1 MIAEEENVFN
11 MKYLLLAVISSMTLR
26 ATCEEIALYE
36 LSPTIKKVDFI
47 KDNNLLKV
55 LVTATGPI
63 ECYKEREIERIF
75 EKDRLKVILRLKKT
89 SVKKECQAINFEFQ
103 EKIYEAPL
111 DQVPSKLWVLG
122 REGWNKMDFQ
132 K

>member
-1 MIAEEENVFN
+1 
-11 MKYLLLAVISSMTLR
+11 MKMFFYVKHLLGAALGAMTLC
-26 ATCEEIALYE
+26 ATCEEVSLYE
-36 LSPTIKKVDFI
+36 LSPTIKKVNFV
-47 KDNNLLKV
+47 KNNNLLQV
-55 LVTATGPI
+55 FVTATGPI

-75 EKDRLKVILRLKKT
+75 EKDRLKVILRLKKIPN
-89 SVKKECQAINFEFQ
+89 KKECQAVHFEFQ

-111 DQVPSKLWVLG
+111 DQVPSKLWILG

>member
-1 MIAEEENVFN
+1 
-11 MKYLLLAVISSMTLR
+11 MTLC
-26 ATCEEIALYE
+26 ANCEEIALYE

-75 EKDRLKVILRLKKT
+75 EKDALKVILRLKKT
-89 SVKKECQAINFEFQ
+89 PNKKECQAINFEFQ

-111 DQVPSKLWVLG
+111 EQVPSKLWVLG
-122 REGWNKMDFQ
+122 REGWNKLDF
-132 K
+132 KK

>member
-1 MIAEEENVFN
+1 MFFY
-11 MKYLLLAVISSMTLR
+11 MKYLLIAVISAMTLC
-26 ATCEEIALYE
+26 ATCEEVSLYE
-36 LSPTIKKVDFI
+36 LSPTIKKVDF
-47 KDNNLLKV
+47 LKNGNSLQV

-75 EKDRLKVILRLKKT
+75 ERDSLKVIMRLKKVQNT
-89 SVKKECQAINFEFQ
+89 KKDCQAINFEYQ

-111 DQVPSKLWVLG
+111 EQVPSKLWILG
-122 REGWNKMDFQ
+122 REGWNKLDFQ

>member
-1 MIAEEENVFN
+1 MFFYVKCLIRVA
-11 MKYLLLAVISSMTLR
+11 LGAMTLC
-26 ATCEEIALYE
+26 ATCEEVSLYE

-47 KDNNLLKV
+47 KNNNLLKV
-55 LVTATGPI
+55 VVTATGPI

-89 SVKKECQAINFEFQ
+89 PNKKECQSINFEFQ

-111 DQVPSKLWVLG
+111 EQVPSKLWILG
-122 REGWNKMDFQ
+122 REGWNKLDFQ